1 MDATEIEY
9 QLLERIRQTSY
20 TLKTNSF
27 LLSYW
32 FTMPLLHR
40 AAAQLAQQ

>member
-9 QLLERIRQTSY
+9 QLLKRIRQTSY
-20 TLKTNSF
+20 TLKTNRF
-27 LLSYW
+27 LLPHW
-32 FTMPLLHR
+32 FLMPLLHQ

>member
-9 QLLERIRQTSY
+9 QLLERIRQISY

-27 LLSYW
+27 LLPYW
-32 FTMPLLHR
+32 FLMPLLHQ

>member
-9 QLLERIRQTSY
+9 QLLERIRQISY
-20 TLKTNSF
+20 TLKINSF
-27 LLSYW
+27 LLPHW
-32 FTMPLLHR
+32 FLMPLLHQ